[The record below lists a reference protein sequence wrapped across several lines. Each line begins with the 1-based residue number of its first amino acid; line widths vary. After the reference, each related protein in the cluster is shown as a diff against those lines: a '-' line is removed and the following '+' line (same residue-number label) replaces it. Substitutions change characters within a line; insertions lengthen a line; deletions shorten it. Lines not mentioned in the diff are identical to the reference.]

1 MSSFRVVILY
11 HTKNK
16 GIVRVEMQKNK
27 GDISLTCRA
36 SQAKTG
42 GVPSPD
48 ATMAWLEKMCS
59 SLTIL

>member
-1 MSSFRVVILY
+1 
-11 HTKNK
+11 
-16 GIVRVEMQKNK
+16 VRAEIMKTK
-27 GDISLTCRA
+27 GDAHLACRA

-48 ATMAWLEKMCS
+48 ATMAWLEKLCS